1 MYLLKRVIFYCIIC
15 IYIYYYIY
23 ICLWLLIKIP
33 LSQNGHFL
41 IDNSKKKKN
50 ESNSHDSSEVTTRS
64 QKKGYLQI
72 IQSSWMTC
80 GVLPFRKAPY
90 IGDELWTIYID
101 ITNFSG
107 ALWIYGAYIDIIYI
121 LDEPHIS
128 IYLLI
133 SILILIYGSILIF
146 SLSSKRLDYIDWIRP
161 LICDWKINWESYKFP
176 IQSLDLSKMWK

>member
-1 MYLLKRVIFYCIIC
+1 MGYSLFGKPHILVMNYGLFILISPIFLGLYG
-15 IYIYYYIY
+15 YME
-23 ICLWLLIKIP
+23 LI
-33 LSQNGHFL
+33 L
-41 IDNSKKKKN
+41 IS
-50 ESNSHDSSEVTTRS
+50 
-64 QKKGYLQI
+64 Y
-72 IQSSWMTC
+72 
-80 GVLPFRKAPY
+80 
-90 IGDELWTIYID
+90 
-101 ITNFSG
+101 
-107 ALWIYGAYIDIIYI
+107 IYI